1 MVEKCKI
8 CGDAAPPG
16 KELCWC
22 CEHGPKL
29 HSDNSKTLFDAK
41 TVQKPLMNTR
51 MDIVGRLEKTDV

>member
-8 CGDAAPPG
+8 CGDAVPLG

-29 HSDNSKTLFDAK
+29 HLDKVQNNEPKTSTDNKQYLANMK
-41 TVQKPLMNTR
+41 R
-51 MDIVGRLEKTDV
+51 